1 VPTFLRRT
9 DVVRHLTRAELE
21 AGLEIIR
28 SAPSDDG
35 VLELI
40 VRRPAIDAREVLELG
55 ELHPAHGLVGDT
67 WSARGSSRTPDGTRH
82 PDMQLNIMSAR
93 AVALVAQSR
102 DRWPLAGDQLYIDM
116 DLSGRNLPAGT
127 RLSLGSAVI
136 EITPQPHTG
145 CAKFVSRFGV
155 EAMKFVNSATG
166 RELNLRGVNARV
178 IQAGSIRRGDV
189 ARKLLPIEKSA

>member
-1 VPTFLRRT
+1 
-9 DVVRHLTRAELE
+9 
-21 AGLEIIR
+21 
-28 SAPSDDG
+28 
-35 VLELI
+35 
-40 VRRPAIDAREVLELG
+40 
-55 ELHPAHGLVGDT
+55 
-67 WSARGSSRTPDGTRH
+67 
-82 PDMQLNIMSAR
+82 
-93 AVALVAQSR
+93 
-102 DRWPLAGDQLYIDM
+102 M
-116 DLSGRNLPAGT
+116 DLSGGNLPAGT

-178 IQAGSIRRGDV
+178 VQAGGIRKGDV